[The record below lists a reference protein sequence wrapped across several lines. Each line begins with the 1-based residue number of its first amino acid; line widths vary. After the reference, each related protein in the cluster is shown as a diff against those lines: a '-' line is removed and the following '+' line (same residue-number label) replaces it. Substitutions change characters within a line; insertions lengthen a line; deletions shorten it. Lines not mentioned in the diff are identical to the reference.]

1 MKFLKSSEELLVIPL
16 ILVREHRVHAG
27 PKDYFVV
34 VVDSRDSLD
43 ILDILDSLAFDS
55 HKM

>member
-16 ILVREHRVHAG
+16 IWVREHRVHAG